1 MYKVFIAVRVFLYIK
16 GESIGAEVEGPKLDA
31 YLEEELYDTLVYCIQ
46 NLKADDF
53 ETKRKRAEEIGR
65 ELYSD
70 GGVDAM
76 ENMFYS
82 IEFRVKEEIGQ
93 DAKPYRSWWN
103 GISNDWK
110 Y

>member
-1 MYKVFIAVRVFLYIK
+1 
-16 GESIGAEVEGPKLDA
+16 
-31 YLEEELYDTLVYCIQ
+31 LV
-46 NLKADDF
+46 
-53 ETKRKRAEEIGR
+53 

-70 GGVDAM
+70 GGIDTM

-82 IEFRVKEEIGQ
+82 IEFRIKDEIGK

-103 GISNDWK
+103 DISSEWK